1 MKRRILQ
8 VLNLMF
14 LNFLFTLIISAQGG
28 WLGAAAFFAAADLL
42 DFLVADITVACLSE
56 VRSRP

>member
-8 VLNLMF
+8 VLNLTF

-28 WLGAAAFFAAADLL
+28 WLGAAAFFVAADLL
-42 DFLVADITVACLSE
+42 DFLVADITVAC
-56 VRSRP
+56 